1 MTAGAATGGGRRAVS
16 VGYAASAILHLAFFA
31 WLVRIPAAATVER
44 ETVAF
49 DLVEVAAPEP
59 PAPVAEPEPP
69 KPEPAPVPHP
79 QPSSPSV
86 ARPQG
91 ARSRGAPAPAELP
104 DGPPPP
110 NEAPPPDAP
119 KKAPIRIG
127 VSMSSTTSAG
137 SVAAP
142 VGNTLYGELP
152 REAPKPEDVKPYRA
166 ERTVAPTQ
174 VSMLP
179 KAVRTEIPRDEYP
192 REARQDGVQGAV
204 SLQLLV
210 GVDGKVKEAK
220 VVRDPLGFGP
230 AAVRSALRH
239 FLFQP
244 ARRGDEVVAAWVT
257 FTVRYELE

>member
-49 DLVEVAAPEP
+49 DLVEVAP
-59 PAPVAEPEPP
+59 PAPPPAPDPAPPEPEPVARARP
-69 KPEPAPVPHP
+69 TPPPVPP
-79 QPSSPSV
+79 DAP
-86 ARPQG
+86 
-91 ARSRGAPAPAELP
+91 PAPAELP